1 MSLREKVAIVTGGG
15 QGIGKAL
22 TKRFLSEG
30 IKVVIAEIDESA
42 GSATEAEYQHLGSI
56 CFIKTDVSSESSV
69 INLIKET
76 EKRFA
81 KIDVLVNNAAI
92 THPENAPLTEL
103 SLEEW
108 NRTISTNLTSVFLC
122 SKYSAIHLQKSQ
134 GTIINI
140 ASTRALMSEPNT
152 EAYSAAKGGVVAL
165 THALAI
171 SLAPIRVNCISPGWI
186 DVSEWQQA
194 KTNQTELTPEDHQQ
208 HPVGRVGKPED
219 IASLAVYFAS
229 SDAAFITGTNFVV
242 DGGMTKKMIYL

>member
-1 MSLREKVAIVTGGG
+1 MSLQEKVAIVTGGG
-15 QGIGKAL
+15 QGIGKAIA
-22 TKRFLSEG
+22 KRFLSEG
-30 IKVVIAEIDESA
+30 LKVVIAEINESA
-42 GSATEAEYQHLGSI
+42 GIATVTEYQDFGSI
-56 CFIKTDVSSESSV
+56 EFIKTDVSDESSV
-69 INLIKET
+69 KNLIKET
-76 EKRFA
+76 QQNFG
-81 KIDVLVNNAAI
+81 KIDVLVNNAAMAN
-92 THPENAPLTEL
+92 PENAPLTEL
-103 SLEEW
+103 SLEDW

-122 SKYSAIHLQKSQ
+122 SKHSAIHLEKSQ

-140 ASTRALMSEPNT
+140 ASTRALMSEQNT

-194 KTNQTELTPEDHQQ
+194 QKNRTEFTKQDHEQ

-219 IASLAVYFAS
+219 IAAIAVYFAS
-229 SDAAFITGTNFVV
+229 PDAAFITGTNFVV